1 MAKTASKAGYQEIR
15 GKLSVFGWIWKILL
29 LAWQAAMIGWMVSYI
44 STVAPMVEAGGAGGA
59 GAAIGGTIG
68 IGMIIAVWVG
78 GTIIIGLFVLL
89 TRRTKAMV
97 PIDRQVES
105 E

>member
-1 MAKTASKAGYQEIR
+1 MARSASKAGYQEIR
-15 GKLSVFGWIWKILL
+15 GKLGVFGWIWRILL
-29 LAWQAAMIGWMVSYI
+29 LIWQAAMIGWVVSYA
-44 STVAPMVEAGGAGGA
+44 SAVAPAVEAGGAEGV

-68 IGMIIAVWVG
+68 IGFIIAIWVG
-78 GTIIIGLFVLL
+78 GTVILGLFVLL

-97 PIDRQVES
+97 PIDRPAES

>member
-1 MAKTASKAGYQEIR
+1 
-15 GKLSVFGWIWKILL
+15 
-29 LAWQAAMIGWMVSYI
+29 
-44 STVAPMVEAGGAGGA
+44 MVEAGGAKGA
-59 GAAIGGTIG
+59 GAVIGGTIG